1 MPYAINKYTADG
13 STTTFSVS
21 FPYLSQG
28 DLVVSVDGVVK
39 TLTTDYTIPS
49 SSQVTFNTAPTSGLI
64 VEFRRNTSQ
73 SARLVDYTAGAI
85 FKESDLDTDGL
96 QTFYMSQEAIDIAND
111 GGITLNSANKFDADG
126 TVLTN
131 LADPIGDTDAVTKG
145 FLGTNLASIEAVAGI
160 SSQVV
165 GVASISPQI
174 TNVNSNAAN
183 INTVAGDITNVN
195 SVGADIANVNAVAGD
210 SADIGTVAGIS
221 SDVTSVATNAT
232 NVTAVASNS
241 SNINAVAGNA
251 TNINSAV
258 SNASNINA
266 VVGNSSNINTV
277 AGATTDIN
285 TVSTNI
291 ANINNVNTNM
301 ANVSTVAA
309 SINNVNTFAEKYSVG
324 TTAPHANQP
333 SANNEGDLWYDSSA
347 NVLKVWVHDPL
358 MGAQP
363 YGGWQH
369 ASSAVGS
376 TSSTRL
382 VYTVGTNYLNYT
394 SGSQSV
400 FPVTYDSG
408 YIDVFLNGVKLV
420 NGVDFTA
427 INGTSVGLTS
437 NAAIGDKIEFV
448 AYGNQILTDVST
460 VSPYISEI
468 NTVSSNMSDI
478 NTVVSNL
485 STIGTVATN
494 IADISA
500 FASNFKF
507 IIRPDVLEYTSW
519 INVNAEWILTPVG
532 GSGLPGTATNSGTY
546 LQLSPTAGIRKQI
559 TGLTA
564 GNTYAVYFARASG
577 AQTKLRIGTAEGVA
591 DLVNVNESG
600 LKWYTFEAPSNGI
613 VWFEIGN
620 PYQSTLYF
628 DKAVMFDVTIP
639 TGYNLVAASFS
650 GDPMI
655 PTESD
660 GRQNYTIAT
669 RSDGVKYLSP
679 INYSSSPTYIGTGST
694 FNNKGRSMQ
703 FYLET
708 SS

>member
-145 FLGTNLASIEAVAGI
+145 FLGTNLAAIEAVAGI

-174 TNVNSNAAN
+174 INVNANAAN

-210 SADIGTVAGIS
+210 AADIGTVAGIS
-221 SDVTSVATNAT
+221 SDVTSVATNAN

-277 AGATTDIN
+277 AGAATDIN
-285 TVSTNI
+285 TVSTNM

-309 SINNVNTFAEKYSVG
+309 SINDVNSFAEKYNVSA
-324 TTAPHANQP
+324 TAPTGTNT
-333 SANNEGDLWYDSSA
+333 EGDLWYDSTA
-347 NVLKVWVHDPL
+347 NVLKVWVDDPL
-358 MGAQP
+358 MGAAP

-376 TSSTRL
+376 TSSSRL
-382 VYTVGTNYLNYT
+382 IYTVGTNHLNYT

-427 INGTSVGLTS
+427 TNGTSVGLTS

-507 IIRPDVLEYTSW
+507 IVSQDVLEYSHW
-519 INVNAEWILTPVG
+519 SNVNAEWTLNLAQ
-532 GSGLPGTATNSGTY
+532 SGTGGTAGNASSY
-546 LQLSPTAGIRKQI
+546 LQLSPFVGIQKQI

-564 GNTYAVYFARASG
+564 GNTYAVYFGRYSGNQTILKIGTTQG
-577 AQTKLRIGTAEGVA
+577 AQDILYNNTTGT
-591 DLVNVNESG
+591 N
-600 LKWYTFEAPSNGI
+600 WYTFEAPSNGTI
-613 VWFEIGN
+613 WFEIKN
-620 PYQSTLYF
+620 PYMSTLYF
-628 DKAVMFDVTIP
+628 DKTMIFDVTIP
-639 TGYNLVAASFS
+639 TGYNVVAASFS
-650 GDPMI
+650 GDPLLA
-655 PTESD
+655 TDSD
-660 GRQNYTIAT
+660 GRQNYTITT
-669 RSDGVKYLSP
+669 RSDGVKHISP
-679 INYSSSPTYIGTGST
+679 LQYSSSPTYIGTGLT
-694 FNNKGRSMQ
+694 FNNKGLAMYI
-703 FYLET
+703 YLEK